1 MNELE
6 LTAKRDS
13 MKKWLSIGG
22 VVGGAVLAGV
32 FYMLLVQAFVG
43 VVALAGAAVLG
54 YSAIAFAPAIA
65 LKIANAKYRMIEN
78 EKVSHIKKVAAGAA
92 ENPIETLQN
101 LLIQKNQA
109 IKRFEV
115 SVIQAV
121 TARETFNQK
130 TIKFA
135 KQYPARA
142 AEFQRQLENMT
153 VMVDK
158 KKTALNDAK
167 ASLQEGAN
175 KLEEM
180 KAYWEMSQAA
190 QALNKAAG
198 MDTGDAFEQLKADTA
213 CDAVFESMSRA
224 FAELEVAASLDVEV
238 GQQSISH
245 NPSDVLEV
253 EVRNVTQKVR
263 V

>member
-1 MNELE
+1 MNEIE
-6 LTAKRDS
+6 LVAKRDS
-13 MKKWLSIGG
+13 LKKWLSIGG
-22 VVGGAVLAGV
+22 IVAGALVAGV
-32 FYMLLVQAFVG
+32 FHILLIQAFVG
-43 VVALAGAAVLG
+43 VVALGAAAVAG
-54 YSAIAFAPAIA
+54 YGIVAFAPVAA
-65 LKIANAKYRMIEN
+65 QKISNAKYRAIEA
-78 EKVSHIKKVAAGAA
+78 EKVSHLKKVASAA
-92 ENPIETLQN
+92 AVNPIETLQN

-115 SVIQAV
+115 SVVQAA
-121 TARETFNQK
+121 TARETFK
-130 TIKFA
+130 MKCDKFA

-142 AEFQRQLENMT
+142 AEFQRQLENMSI
-153 VMVDK
+153 MVEK

-167 ASLQEGAN
+167 QSLAEGAN

-224 FAELEVAASLDVEV
+224 FAELEVAASLDVET
-238 GQQSISH
+238 QAIEH
-245 NPSDVLEV
+245 NPSEVLEM
-253 EVRNVTQKVR
+253 EVREVNQKVK